1 MNKTVDK
8 YICPQFCCHGLFNKP
23 VACGKDMNFNMRKY
37 ENLKLLHENTL
48 KPRSH
53 YIPYD
58 TLEKALCGDKSQSD
72 IYTLLNGE
80 WDFAYF
86 PRDIDCPDNI
96 AVWDKVKVPSC
107 WQTTGYEKPYY
118 TNQNYPYSVDAP
130 YVPDDNPVGV
140 YRKIIDIN
148 KEQSRKENYIVFEGV
163 SSCLELFVNGEYVGF
178 STVSHSTS
186 EFKLNLKEGKN
197 EIVAKVYKWCAGS
210 YLEDQDFFRMNGIF
224 RDVYLLSRNKGHL
237 FDIEIGFDDKG
248 VYYDGKYT
256 VYDADKKKTDL
267 KNPILWNAEKPYLYT
282 VIIEQAGEY
291 IPLKIGFRTQSVN
304 EKGEFLINGVSV
316 KLKGINH
323 HDTHPENGYVQTYDE
338 LKEDLLKMKQ
348 LNINCIRMSHYPCQ
362 PVFMELCDE
371 LGFYV
376 VDEADLESHGYTN
389 RKCDWIYDKTDAWPC
404 RNPVWKDAFIDR
416 AERMYERDKNFT
428 SVIMWSFGNESNYGE
443 NFDAMSEYLRARQ
456 AQTNHPRRLMHYGT
470 AWVAY
475 TTYKRGDSWKFE
487 TTKPDP
493 DTVDVVSRMYWSK
506 EQIEDY
512 FNGRDDKRPFFHCEY
527 SHSMGNGP
535 GDLVDYWDIYYGN
548 PQYIGGCIWEWAD
561 HVAPMENGELGYGG
575 DFDEETHDE
584 NFCVDGLVFADRSFK
599 AGSLEAKYAH
609 QPMRTEFDGK
619 NLTFYN
625 MYDFTDFSEM
635 TVSCDIVAD
644 DRILKTEKL
653 LLSVKPHESK
663 TVEIDI
669 PVYTCRYGAY
679 LNVSL
684 KDKFGCE
691 VAHTQHKIS
700 DSVIN
705 ENGKKEGADISD
717 DGEFAIISGKGFE
730 YRFNLHYGYIESLD
744 DYLKT
749 PMKLSVWRAPT
760 DNDRKVKNRWF
771 DENYNKMHSK
781 VYETSICGN
790 KITVKGALSS
800 VSREPFIKYTALY
813 TFFDDGSV
821 DVSFEGEFDDYRTYI
836 PRLGFEFKTAAKEF
850 EYFGYG
856 PYESYIDMHHGSKMG
871 MYQSNADNEY
881 VDYVKPQEHGNHYNT
896 KYLKLGGYVFESLQG
911 FEFNVSNY
919 SKEELETKMHNYE
932 LEKDEFTNVRI
943 DYKVSGIGS
952 GSCGPQL
959 SEKYQL
965 KDKKIKFDF
974 AIKRKGNQNAY

>member
-1 MNKTVDK
+1 
-8 YICPQFCCHGLFNKP
+8 
-23 VACGKDMNFNMRKY
+23 MRKY
-37 ENLKLLHENTL
+37 ENLELLHENTL

-58 TLEKALCGDKSQSD
+58 TVEKALCGDKLKSN

-86 PRDIDCPDNI
+86 SRDIDCPDNI
-96 AVWDKVKVPSC
+96 LSWDKVNVPSC

-140 YRKIIDIN
+140 YRRFIEIT
-148 KEQSRKENYIVFEGV
+148 KEQCQKENYIVFEGV
-163 SSCLELFVNGEYVGF
+163 SSCLELFVNGEYIGF
-178 STVSHSTS
+178 SSISHCTS
-186 EFKLNLKEGKN
+186 EFKIKLTEGKN
-197 EIVAKVYKWCAGS
+197 EIIAKVYKWCVGS
-210 YLEDQDFFRMNGIF
+210 YLEDQDCFRMNGIF
-224 RDVYLLSRNKGHL
+224 RDVYLLSRPQGHL

-248 VYYDGKYT
+248 IYYDGKYT
-256 VYDADKKKTDL
+256 VYDADGKETDL
-267 KNPILWNAEKPYLYT
+267 SNPILWNAEKPYLYT

-291 IPLKIGFRTQSVN
+291 IPVKIGLRTQSVN
-304 EKGEFLINGVSV
+304 ENGEFLINGVSV
-316 KLKGINH
+316 KLKGVNH
-323 HDTHPENGYVQTYDE
+323 HDTHPQNGYVQTYDE

-348 LNINCIRMSHYPCQ
+348 LNINCVRMSHYPCQ

-376 VDEADLESHGYTN
+376 VDEVDLESHGYTN

-404 RNPVWKDAFIDR
+404 RNPIWKNAFIDR

-443 NFDAMSEYLRARQ
+443 NFDAMSEYLRTRQ
-456 AQTNHPRRLMHYGT
+456 AQTNYPQRLMHYGT

-487 TTKPDP
+487 TTRPDP
-493 DTVDVVSRMYWSK
+493 ETVDVVSRMYWSK

-512 FNGRDDKRPFFHCEY
+512 FGGREDKRPFFHCEY

-535 GDLVDYWDIYYGN
+535 GDLVDYWNIYDSN

-561 HVAPMENGELGYGG
+561 HVAPMGNGKLGYGG
-575 DFDEETHDE
+575 DFGEETHDE

-609 QPMRTEFDGK
+609 QPMKTEFDGK
-619 NLTFYN
+619 RLKIYN
-625 MYDFTDFSEM
+625 KYDFTDFSEM
-635 TVSCDIVAD
+635 SILYEIAAD
-644 DRILKTEKL
+644 DTAVKTEEIKL
-653 LLSVKPHESK
+653 SIKPHEFE
-663 TVEIDI
+663 TVEIQV
-669 PVYTCRYGAY
+669 PEYTCKYGAY
-679 LNVSL
+679 LNVYL
-684 KDKFGCE
+684 KDKSGFE
-691 VAHTQHKIS
+691 VAHTQHMIA
-700 DSVIN
+700 DSIIN
-705 ENGKKEGADISD
+705 ENEKGDAIGIIT
-717 DGEFAIISGKGFE
+717 DGEFAKISGDDFE
-730 YRFNLHYGYIESLD
+730 YKFNLHYGYIESLD

-749 PMKLSVWRAPT
+749 PMRLSVWRAPT

-771 DENYNKMHSK
+771 DENYNKLHSK
-781 VYETSICGN
+781 VYETSVCGN
-790 KITVKGALSS
+790 VITVKGALSS
-800 VSREPFIKYTALY
+800 VSREPFMRYTAEY
-813 TFFDDGSV
+813 TFYADGTI
-821 DVSFEGEFDDYRTYI
+821 DVSFDGDFDEYRTFI
-836 PRLGFEFKTAAKEF
+836 PRLGFEFKTQAKEF

-856 PYESYIDMHHGSKMG
+856 PYESYVDMHHGSKMG
-871 MYQSNADNEY
+871 MYQSDADNEY
-881 VDYVKPQEHGNHYNT
+881 VDYIKPQEHGNHYNT
-896 KYLKLGGYVFESLQG
+896 KYLKLGGYVFESTQG

-919 SKEELETKMHNYE
+919 STEELETKMHNYE
-932 LEKDEFTNVRI
+932 LQKDEFTNVRI

-959 SEKYQL
+959 MEKYQL
-965 KDKKIKFDF
+965 KDKKIKFNF
-974 AIKRKGNQNAY
+974 RIKRS

>member
-1 MNKTVDK
+1 
-8 YICPQFCCHGLFNKP
+8 
-23 VACGKDMNFNMRKY
+23 MNFNMRKY